1 MGPPHARCILSALS
15 TQPALFFV
23 PETSLK
29 ALFGEFFAIAKPYW
43 KSAER
48 HGAWLL
54 LAVIVGLNLFQVYL
68 SVLFNHWNNAFY
80 NALQNKQLDVF
91 WHQLLV
97 FSGLAAASIA
107 TAVYQYYLN
116 QMLQIRWRR
125 WMTDQF
131 LERWM
136 DNQAYYRIQL
146 KGQASDNPDQRIA
159 DDTRLF
165 ISYSLSLGLGL
176 MSSVVTLV
184 SFVAILWGLSG
195 TLMVAGY
202 AIPGYMVWV
211 ALIYAIVGSYLVQF
225 FGKPLI
231 HLNFNQQRYEA
242 DFRFSMARLREN
254 TEAVAF
260 YGGEKD
266 ETGHFRERFSQV
278 FANWWAIMKRQ
289 KVLIWFQSGY
299 NQLAIIFPVL
309 AAAPRYF
316 SGAIQLGGLMQTASA
331 FGQVQGSM
339 SWFVGAYTDFAEWR
353 ATVQRLSQFRRA
365 LALAGAEGG
374 ELNFGSSTASALTAE
389 IAEVRLPDG
398 ALLHPAISL
407 TLARGD
413 RVLLTGPS
421 GAGKSTLLRV
431 LAGIWPYARGSI
443 HMPLGTHALFL
454 PQKPYLPVGTLKDV
468 LIYPERERSF
478 DDAELRAAL
487 TDCGLGELA
496 PHLQETAPWHLQLS
510 LGEQQRL
517 AFARAL
523 LLQPDW
529 LFLDEASSALDEA
542 AEAQLYGLLTARLA
556 NSGILSVGHRSSLAA
571 LHGKIISLA
580 NLRQDPPAVT
590 EESALHASVP
600 HDAPAGAGIYQ
611 PAPAFSPLSDKA

>member
-1 MGPPHARCILSALS
+1 M
-15 TQPALFFV
+15 
-23 PETSLK
+23 PETNLK
-29 ALFGEFFAIAKPYW
+29 TLFGEFFAIAKPYW

-48 HGAWLL
+48 YGAWLL

-68 SVLFNHWNNAFY
+68 SVLFNQWNNAFY

-97 FSGLAAASIA
+97 FSGLAAAFIA

-136 DNQAYYRIQL
+136 GNQAYYRIQL
-146 KGQASDNPDQRIA
+146 KGQVSDNPDQRIA
-159 DDTRLF
+159 DDVRLF

-176 MSSVVTLV
+176 LSSVVTLV

-195 TLMVAGY
+195 TLTVAGY

-211 ALIYAIVGSYLVQF
+211 ALVYAVVGSYLVQF

-231 HLNFNQQRYEA
+231 RLNFDQQRYEA

-266 ETGHFRERFSQV
+266 ETGHFRERFAHV

-289 KVLIWFQSGY
+289 KTLIWFQSGY

-331 FGQVQGSM
+331 FGQVQGAM
-339 SWFVGAYTDFAEWR
+339 SWFVGAYTEFAEWR
-353 ATVQRLSQFRRA
+353 ATVQRLSQFRKA
-365 LALAGAEGG
+365 LALAGTEGG
-374 ELNFGSSTASALTAE
+374 ELKFGNAAAAELTAD

-398 ALLHPAISL
+398 ALLHPALSL
-407 TLARGD
+407 ALAPGE

-443 HMPLGTHALFL
+443 HIPAGTRTLFL
-454 PQKPYLPVGTLKDV
+454 PQKPYLPVGSLKDV
-468 LIYPERERSF
+468 LIYPERERAF
-478 DDAELRAAL
+478 DEAELRAAL

-496 PHLQETAPWHLQLS
+496 PRLHETAPWHLQLS

-523 LLQPDW
+523 LLRPDW

-542 AEAQLYGLLTARLA
+542 AEAQLYGLLSARLVH
-556 NSGILSVGHRSSLAA
+556 SGMLSVGHRSSLAA
-571 LHGKIISLA
+571 LHGRSLTLA
-580 NLRQDPPAVT
+580 ALHGQAH
-590 EESALHASVP
+590 ESAVP
-600 HDAPAGAGIYQ
+600 HAVQPLPHADAVAGAYQ

>member
-1 MGPPHARCILSALS
+1 M
-15 TQPALFFV
+15 

-48 HGAWLL
+48 YGAGLL

-68 SVLFNHWNNAFY
+68 SVLFNQWNNAFY

-97 FSGLAAASIA
+97 FSGLAAAFIT

-146 KGQASDNPDQRIA
+146 KGQSSDNPDQRIA
-159 DDTRLF
+159 DDVRLF
-165 ISYSLSLGLGL
+165 ISYSLNLGLGL
-176 MSSVVTLV
+176 LSSVVTLV

-195 TLMVAGY
+195 TLTVAGY

-211 ALIYAIVGSYLVQF
+211 ALVYAVVGSYLVQF

-231 HLNFNQQRYEA
+231 RLNFDQQRYEA

-266 ETGHFRERFSQV
+266 ETGHFRERFAHV

-289 KVLIWFQSGY
+289 KTLIWFQSGY

-331 FGQVQGSM
+331 FGQVQGAM

-353 ATVQRLSQFRRA
+353 ATVQRLSQFRKA

-374 ELNFGSSTASALTAE
+374 DLGFGNATASELTAD

-398 ALLHPAISL
+398 ALLHPSL
-407 TLARGD
+407 TLALAPGE

-431 LAGIWPYARGSI
+431 LAGIWPYARGNI
-443 HMPLGTHALFL
+443 LIPAGTRTLFL
-454 PQKPYLPVGTLKDV
+454 PQKPYLPVGSLKDV
-468 LIYPERERSF
+468 LIYPERERAF
-478 DDAELRAAL
+478 DEAAL
-487 TDCGLGELA
+487 KEALSACGLGELV
-496 PHLQETAPWHLQLS
+496 PRLQETAPWHLQLS

-523 LLQPDW
+523 LLKPDW

-542 AEAQLYGLLTARLA
+542 AEAQLYGLLSARLA
-556 NSGILSVGHRSSLAA
+556 RSGILSVGHRSSLASLHSRTLTLAA
-571 LHGKIISLA
+571 LLTQP
-580 NLRQDPPAVT
+580 REPAVP
-590 EESALHASVP
+590 SAGHAAP
-600 HDAPAGAGIYQ
+600 QDAVHMAPQADAIAGAYQ
-611 PAPAFSPLSDKA
+611 PAAAFSPLSDKA